1 MKVCLPEMGF
11 DMVIQVSTSNEIVM
25 LVQKEY
31 REKKAILQLMAM
43 QSTTSDMFPFQKV
56 EIRTIVSSHFLL
68 IVHCL

>member
-11 DMVIQVSTSNEIVM
+11 DMIIQVSTSNEIVM

-43 QSTTSDMFPFQKV
+43 QNTTSDMFPFQNV